1 MRTIKKNSKRW
12 LAMVLSLVM
21 CLGLLQVP
29 AMAAEGNST
38 LNVSAFANADNIGQG
53 TTCYGSVTLVNDPII
68 DSGTPKVWTTGMWGG
83 SQPVTGYNWIHILNP
98 YPDVVD
104 VSCTEDGGKLSITF
118 IPGTVRGEVTVSVGV
133 SANYIHDQLGPM
145 VVEFNFDYT
154 VTNMNGELIAP
165 ETPTASTITNAAK
178 VRVECVDNSRHYA
191 TYTLK
196 TNPGG
201 WTASAPE
208 PTDSSDEPF
217 TSAGIEW
224 RSVLTLN
231 DEYWVEKY
239 NSSTSIQHVLDSQVT
254 GTVTIKAYWY
264 KDQWTFNTQDAT
276 RTIYVE
282 EVSVPSYT
290 YSLTYNGNGG
300 TVNGQASYTATSGS
314 TTATSY
320 SFSEL
325 TAVRDG
331 YQFKGWAST
340 QANANAGTV
349 DITWPVTLTSANA
362 SKTVYAVW
370 EEVPTGPVS
379 TDVITVNKVFEGLTV
394 DDIPEDFSIVYTA
407 VNKKDPQYSVTK
419 TLTLENFEDFDE
431 DTMTLTWKAPHYYK
445 NGGSDVTIKENG
457 DVTGYT
463 YQTVASKGTV
473 DNNTHT
479 VTVTYSSLTS
489 TATLTLTNT
498 YTPSSVTPE
507 NPKLDGITKT
517 RITFANADTLPTG
530 FDVSG
535 INLSATPQIPQNMGP
550 VTLLYR
556 ISVSG
561 TEGAKY
567 IISDTG
573 ADLMNG
579 YSWSGEIG
587 AEGVADIYVTRT
599 VTLEFAREGN
609 PVENTAYVVAG
620 EGTEPSGTLAS
631 NLVCTKVYGRV
642 VANKDG
648 SDTDASGISNY
659 TIQVDNL
666 MGTSLSDVTVID
678 NMDSRADFIEGST
691 VVMKLADGTES
702 EITNFDY
709 QVNVETNTA
718 TWVIRETIPVKAT
731 IYVRYRTIADDNVPE
746 GTKLDNHYSYDS
758 TPILSQNE
766 AAYAISEDY
775 GSNGELDTAGA
786 GVCTVEVIRTTGIAD
801 VQTD

>member
-118 IPGTVRGEVTVSVGV
+118 TPGTVRGEVTVSVGV

-264 KDQWTFNTQDAT
+264 NGQWTFNTQDAT

-498 YTPSSVTPE
+498 YTPSTVTPE
-507 NPKLDGITKT
+507 NPKLTGIEKERLTVVPDGLGLT
-517 RITFANADTLPTG
+517 
-530 FDVSG
+530 G
-535 INLSATPQIPQNMGP
+535 INTADPVNLKVGESA
-550 VTLLYR
+550 TLLYA
-556 ISVSG
+556 ITVTGDEGANYTITDPTATPVDEDVMSG
-561 TEGAKY
+561 TIG
-567 IISDTG
+567 STG
-573 ADLMNG
+573 EAT
-579 YSWSGEIG
+579 
-587 AEGVADIYVTRT
+587 VYVTQT
-599 VTLEFAREGN
+599 ITIDSIVEGY
-609 PVENTAYVVAG
+609 VANTAYVTAG
-620 EGTEPSGTLAS
+620 A
-631 NLVCTKVYGRV
+631 
-642 VANKDG
+642 
-648 SDTDASGISNY
+648 DTDPIP
-659 TIQVDNL
+659 
-666 MGTSLSDVTVID
+666 GTNPGEATPSEPAAVATTGVLVSRTVYVKQ
-678 NMDSRADFIEGST
+678 E
-691 VVMKLADGTES
+691 DGTVDFTT
-702 EITNFDY
+702 EITNK
-709 QVNVETNTA
+709 VGA
-718 TWVIRETIPVKAT
+718 TLSAVRLAVSMQQIMMVRNGNEPIYTIKLVSKDGNESVPSVSSATSNGRETVWIIDGPIDPDAKVVVT
-731 IYVRYRTIADDNVPE
+731 YSGEIDPDVTEDDE
-746 GTKLDNHYSYDS
+746 WTYSVS
-758 TPILSQNE
+758 
-766 AAYAISEDY
+766 AAYMTGQSAAYIGLDAADTMDGWVFSDAIYYDC
-775 GSNGELDTAGA
+775 D
-786 GVCTVEVIRTTGIAD
+786 EVVG
-801 VQTD
+801 Q

>member
-53 TTCYGSVTLVNDPII
+53 TTCRGSVTLVDDPIT

-98 YPDVVD
+98 YPDVVG

-118 IPGTVRGEVTVSVGV
+118 TPGTVRGEVTVSVGV

-264 KDQWTFNTQDAT
+264 NGQWTFNTQDAT
-276 RTIYVE
+276 RTIYVK

-340 QANANAGTV
+340 QSKADAGTV
-349 DITWPVTLTSANA
+349 DITWPVTLTSTDA

-370 EEVPTGPVS
+370 EEVSTAPVPTG
-379 TDVITVNKVFEGLTV
+379 VITVSKVFEGLTV
-394 DDIPEDFSIVYTA
+394 DDIPEDFSIEYTA
-407 VNKKDPQYSVTK
+407 VNVAQPQYSVTK
-419 TLTLENFEDFDE
+419 ILTLVNFEEFDE
-431 DTMTLTWKAPHYYK
+431 DTMTLTWTAPHYYRA
-445 NGGSDVTIKENG
+445 GGSNITIKENG

-463 YQTVASKGTV
+463 YQTVASKGKV
-473 DNNTHT
+473 DNDTHT
-479 VTVTYSSLTS
+479 VTVSYSSLIATN
-489 TATLTLTNT
+489 TLTLTNT

-507 NPKLDGITKT
+507 NPKLTGIEKERLTVVPDGI
-517 RITFANADTLPTG
+517 DGTG
-530 FDVSG
+530 ISTDGTVYLNDDG
-535 INLSATPQIPQNMGP
+535 TA
-550 VTLLYR
+550 TLLYA
-556 ISVSG
+556 ITVFG
-561 TEGAKY
+561 DEGA
-567 IISDTG
+567 
-573 ADLMNG
+573 N
-579 YSWSGEIG
+579 
-587 AEGVADIYVTRT
+587 
-599 VTLEFAREGN
+599 
-609 PVENTAYVVAG
+609 YVVTD
-620 EGTEPSGTLAS
+620 EGTT
-631 NLVCTKVYGRV
+631 RV
-642 VANKDG
+642 GGANWV
-648 SDTDASGISNY
+648 DTI
-659 TIQVDNL
+659 
-666 MGTSLSDVTVID
+666 
-678 NMDSRADFIEGST
+678 GST
-691 VVMKLADGTES
+691 G
-702 EITNFDY
+702 
-709 QVNVETNTA
+709 
-718 TWVIRETIPVKAT
+718 KAT
-731 IYVRYRTIADDNVPE
+731 IYVTKIVDIDDVVENEGQIPNVAYVKAGEGTDPIPGTDPDDQLGMPSDPSITWVFGKTVTTKVGNKPNDDRISDFTVTVTNEMGVALSSIKVVDKMPDGMTILESAAGVPQYTIKLLLPDGTEIVPNVSEAKIEGQEVIWTITDTIDRDAQIILKYNVSIRTGLDADKLKNEASTDVLGLQLSAARFMSVGQNPDLTGASSEDAYTIAIPD
-746 GTKLDNHYSYDS
+746 
-758 TPILSQNE
+758 
-766 AAYAISEDY
+766 
-775 GSNGELDTAGA
+775 ELK
-786 GVCTVEVIRTTGIAD
+786 
-801 VQTD
+801 